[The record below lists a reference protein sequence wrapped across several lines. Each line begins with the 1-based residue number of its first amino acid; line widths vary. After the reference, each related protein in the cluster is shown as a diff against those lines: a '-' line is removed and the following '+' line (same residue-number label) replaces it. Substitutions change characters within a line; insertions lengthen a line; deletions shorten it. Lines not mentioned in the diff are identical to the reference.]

1 MRVLVIGAG
10 PTGLTLALALR
21 RRGVACRLVEQA
33 PQPLPWSRALGVQ
46 ARTLEV
52 MERLGLAGRL
62 LAAAHRVAG
71 LSLHGGDGG
80 GDAAAPPLRVDLD
93 PAVHPRFPPLVIL
106 PQSDT
111 ERLLAEAGAAPERS
125 VTFAGLEGRGAWLR
139 HPDGRGEF
147 AAAEWIVGCDGAHS
161 AVRHALKAGFAGA
174 QYPQQALLAD
184 GRLDGGGGGG
194 LDPARIHLFP
204 GAGRMLAYFPMPGG
218 LWRAIAVLPPEAP
231 PPPDPPPA
239 EAFAGDGVPALRD
252 LAWSSAFRISRRQ
265 VDRVRHGHVLLA
277 GDAAHIHSPVGGQ
290 GMNLGIQD
298 AWALAAALPRGE
310 AAVDAWAAERHAIA
324 RRVLFATHAAT
335 RAMAG
340 GHGGRAQVLL
350 RRAAFGLLAGVPW
363 LRRRATRAVA
373 GLDYP
378 GPAP

>member
-21 RRGVACRLVEQA
+21 RRGVACRLVERA

-52 MERLGLAGRL
+52 MERLGLAHRV

-71 LSLHGGDGG
+71 LALHDDGRGGVGDG
-80 GDAAAPPLRVDLD
+80 DAAPPLCVDLD
-93 PAVHPRFPPLVIL
+93 RSVHPRFPPLVLL
-106 PQSDT
+106 PQSET
-111 ERLLAEAGAAPERS
+111 ERLLAEAGAAPERG

-184 GRLDGGGGGG
+184 GRLDGDG

-204 GAGRMLAYFPMPGG
+204 AAGRMLALFPMPGA
-218 LWRAIAVLPPEAP
+218 LWRAIAVLPADAP

-239 EAFAGDGVPALRD
+239 EAFAAHGVPALRD
-252 LAWSSAFRISRRQ
+252 VAWSSAFRISRRQ

-310 AAVDAWAAERHAIA
+310 AAVEAWAAERHAVA
-324 RRVLFATHAAT
+324 RRVLAATHAAT
-335 RAMAG
+335 RLVAG
-340 GHGGRAQVLL
+340 GHGGRTGALL
-350 RRAAFGLLAGVPW
+350 RRAGFGLLSGVPW
-363 LRRRATRAVA
+363 LRRRATRALA

-378 GPAP
+378 EAAP